1 MSALTISLPQK
12 SHTQIPRQPSTLTPM
27 CGIVGY
33 IGPKPVVPV
42 IMEGLARLEYRGYDS
57 AGIAVAGG
65 PAGLQLRRAPGKL
78 RNLARDLETHPV
90 QGTFGIGH
98 TRWATH
104 GRPTE
109 ENAHPHRDG
118 TGTLVVVHNG
128 IVENYLQLKAAL
140 IAKGHKFASET
151 DTEIIAH
158 VIQDELELAAN
169 QASSSRP
176 EASQS
181 GAAAERPLPSQ
192 GPNTPPATTTE
203 ANESEAAITAGPSS
217 IPLEEAVRRAVLRL
231 TGAFAIGVLSAD
243 EPDKLVA
250 ARFGPPAVLGL
261 GEGEYFLASDVPG
274 ILHHTRSIY
283 FLADGELATLT
294 PSGIT
299 LTDFD
304 GSPRTLL
311 PQRVTWDPIQ
321 AEKAGYKHFM
331 LKEIN
336 EQPRSIRDTTLGR
349 VSLDTGRVFLPDLQI
364 SPEEFRDCTQITIAA
379 CGTSWHAGLAG
390 KFMIE
395 RLARLRVDVDYAS
408 EFRYRSPLADPRTIG
423 LLITQSGETAD
434 TLAAQAELIHLG
446 SKTLAICNV
455 VGAAVTR
462 RAEGTITTNA
472 GPEIG
477 VASTKAFTAQ
487 LTALF
492 LLALH
497 LAQVR
502 GTISD
507 AESLHYVTELAR
519 IPAKLENML
528 SLAVPNAT
536 GGGEGTAALIP
547 LTPPPATNPIILSG
561 ATAGAVE
568 GPASLPGTTPNPAVL
583 STGAAGAAERPS
595 YFASAPTTPV
605 ISTGAAGAAERSL
618 PSQSP
623 NTPATQNPSV
633 LLSASNGPASLS
645 GTPNPFA
652 AALFQPDR
660 RIAPRLSLNAQCQH
674 LAQLFSGA
682 RDFLFL
688 GRGIHYPIALEG
700 ALKLKEISYIH
711 AEGYPAGEMK
721 HGPNALID
729 ETLPVVC
736 IATKD
741 PTDPASVLKY
751 EKTLSNIQEVTA
763 RAGRVIA
770 IATEGDTTITQ
781 LVEHTIHIPAA
792 PELLLPLLETI
803 PLQLLAYHIAV
814 RRGCD
819 VDQPRNLAKSVTV
832 E

>member
-1 MSALTISLPQK
+1 
-12 SHTQIPRQPSTLTPM
+12 
-27 CGIVGY
+27 
-33 IGPKPVVPV
+33 
-42 IMEGLARLEYRGYDS
+42 MEGLARLEYRGYDS

-65 PAGLQLRRAPGKL
+65 PEGLQLRRAPGKL
-78 RNLARDLETHPV
+78 RNLDAILARDPLS
-90 QGTFGIGH
+90 GSYGIGH

-128 IVENYLQLKAAL
+128 IVENYLTLKHEL

-158 VIQDELELAAN
+158 VIQDELERA
-169 QASSSRP
+169 
-176 EASQS
+176 ASQQGSVSAHRIGKRSASATDAADSNESVTVLESPLPGPGQVAGWS
-181 GAAAERPLPSQ
+181 GA
-192 GPNTPPATTTE
+192 
-203 ANESEAAITAGPSS
+203 
-217 IPLEEAVRRAVLRL
+217 IPLEEAVRRAARRM
-231 TGAFAIGVLSAD
+231 TGAFAIGVLSAN
-243 EPDKLVA
+243 EPDKMVA
-250 ARFGPPAVLGL
+250 ARMGPPIVLGL
-261 GEGEYFLASDVPG
+261 GDGEFFLASDVPG
-274 ILHHTRSIY
+274 ILHHTRTIY
-283 FLADGELATLT
+283 FLADHEVATLT
-294 PSGIT
+294 TDGIA

-304 GSPRTLL
+304 GNAKSLT
-311 PQRVTWDPIQ
+311 PQRITWDPIQ

-336 EQPRSIRDTTLGR
+336 EQPRAVRDTTLGR
-349 VSLDTGRVFLPDLQI
+349 ISFDTGRVFLPDMTI
-364 SPEEFRDCTQITIAA
+364 TPEDLGAVTSVTIAA

-395 RLARLRVDVDYAS
+395 RLARLPVDVDYAS
-408 EFRYRSPLADPRTIG
+408 EFRYRDPIEDPHTLG

-434 TLAAQAELIHLG
+434 TIAAQQELIAKG

-455 VGAAVTR
+455 VGSAVTR
-462 RAEGTITTNA
+462 LAAGTITTNA

-492 LLALH
+492 TLALH

-502 GTISD
+502 GTVTD
-507 AESLHYVTELAR
+507 AQSLHYATELSLL
-519 IPAKLENML
+519 PNKLETVLRSVDDLCGN
-528 SLAVPNAT
+528 LAK
-536 GGGEGTAALIP
+536 EF
-547 LTPPPATNPIILSG
+547 
-561 ATAGAVE
+561 
-568 GPASLPGTTPNPAVL
+568 
-583 STGAAGAAERPS
+583 ST
-595 YFASAPTTPV
+595 
-605 ISTGAAGAAERSL
+605 
-618 PSQSP
+618 
-623 NTPATQNPSV
+623 
-633 LLSASNGPASLS
+633 
-645 GTPNPFA
+645 
-652 AALFQPDR
+652 
-660 RIAPRLSLNAQCQH
+660 
-674 LAQLFSGA
+674 A

-729 ETLPVVC
+729 ETLPVVV

-741 PTDPASVLKY
+741 PDDPASVLKY

-763 RAGRVIA
+763 RSGRVIA
-770 IATEGDTTITQ
+770 IATEGDTHIHQ
-781 LVEHTIHIPAA
+781 LVEHVMEIPAA
-792 PELLLPLLETI
+792 PELLLPILEVV